1 LRHDFHLTGHAFRL
15 RPVEEQ
21 DAAFIVALRQNAS
34 RFLNVGPA
42 SAAEQ
47 LAWLTRYFERQGDF
61 YFVVEA
67 IRRNTREGLIGLYDV
82 DFRNGT
88 AQWGRWVLNAGSSG
102 AIESAMLVYRFAFD
116 ELQLTQVKCRTL
128 ADNFSVIAFHDSC
141 GLQRTGAPVMI
152 EFDGQQRPA
161 IEHALPR
168 GEWPQ
173 VMQRLDRLARRIAA
187 SMHDSSPSAEIRT

>member
-1 LRHDFHLTGHAFRL
+1 LRHNFHLTGHAFRL
-15 RPVEEQ
+15 RPVDEQ

-34 RFLNVGPA
+34 RFLNTGPA

-47 LAWLTRYFERQGDF
+47 LAWLTRYFDRQGDF

-88 AQWGRWVLNAGSSG
+88 AQWGRWVLNPGSSG
-102 AIESAMLVYRFAFD
+102 AIESALLVYRLAFD
-116 ELQLTQVKCRTL
+116 ALALGQVKCRTL

-152 EFDGQQRPA
+152 EFDGRERPA
-161 IEHALPR
+161 IEHALPCA
-168 GEWPQ
+168 EWPQ
-173 VMQRLDRLARRIAA
+173 VMQRLDPLARRIAS
-187 SMHDSSPSAEIRT
+187 SMDDHRPSARIPT

>member
-15 RPVEEQ
+15 RPVDEQ

-34 RFLNVGPA
+34 RFLNKGPA
-42 SAAEQ
+42 SEAKQ

-61 YFVVEA
+61 YFVVET
-67 IRRNTREGLIGLYDV
+67 IRKNTREGLIGLYDV
-82 DFRNGT
+82 DFRGGT

-102 AIESAMLVYRFAFD
+102 AIESALLVYRFAFD
-116 ELQLTQVKCRTL
+116 ELQLGEVKCRTL

-141 GLQRTGAPVMI
+141 GLPRSVAPVMI

-168 GEWPQ
+168 AEWPQ
-173 VMQRLDRLARRIAA
+173 VMQRLDRLAKRIAS
-187 SMHDSSPSAEIRT
+187 SMDDHSPSAKVLG